1 MIYMIDDLQQNKLV
15 YCFVN
20 LCVDHTVFELINGVF
35 MAPVHVEPFIYKT
48 CGSGQEGIGI

>member
-1 MIYMIDDLQQNKLV
+1 MIYMIDDLQKNKLV